1 MPGVLLATDGGMNT
15 ALMEVLLFVITVL
28 IGVIGWGARKAYHDL
43 QSRLETANQR
53 RSQNRD
59 DIDDHSYML
68 YGSDQDTWDGVYS
81 EVKKNRRGLN
91 QHREVLD
98 QHGERVDKHGSAL
111 RREDMIGPEPPREDA
126 PTADDLAEFDRIG
139 SGGDD

>member
-1 MPGVLLATDGGMNT
+1 MSVVLATDGGMNT
-15 ALMEVLLFVITVL
+15 ALMEVLLLIITIAL
-28 IGVIGWGARKAYHDL
+28 AVIGYFLREVKTYLEAEIQSAKAE
-43 QSRLETANQR
+43 RNQNGE
-53 RSQNRD
+53 Q
-59 DIDDHSYML
+59 IDDHSYML
-68 YGSDQDTWDGVYS
+68 YGSDKDTWDGVYS

-98 QHGERVDKHGSAL
+98 QHGERVDKHGVAL

-126 PTADDLAEFDRIG
+126 PAADDLAEFDRIG

>member
-1 MPGVLLATDGGMNT
+1 MPVVLTADGGMNT
-15 ALMEVLLFVITVL
+15 ALMELLLLIITIAL
-28 IGVIGWGARKAYHDL
+28 AVIGYFLREGKTYLEAEIQSAKA
-43 QSRLETANQR
+43 E
-53 RSQNRD
+53 RSQNGEQ
-59 DIDDHSYML
+59 IDDHSYML
-68 YGSDQDTWDGVYS
+68 YGSDKDTWDGVYS

-98 QHGERVDKHGSAL
+98 QHGERVDKHGAAL

>member
-1 MPGVLLATDGGMNT
+1 MPVVLTADGGMNT
-15 ALMEVLLFVITVL
+15 ALMELLLLIITIAL
-28 IGVIGWGARKAYHDL
+28 AVIGYFLREVKTYLEAEIQSAKA
-43 QSRLETANQR
+43 E
-53 RSQNRD
+53 RSQNGEQ
-59 DIDDHSYML
+59 IDDHSYML
-68 YGSDQDTWDGVYS
+68 YGSDTDTWDGVYT

-98 QHGERVDKHGSAL
+98 QHGERVDKHGAAL